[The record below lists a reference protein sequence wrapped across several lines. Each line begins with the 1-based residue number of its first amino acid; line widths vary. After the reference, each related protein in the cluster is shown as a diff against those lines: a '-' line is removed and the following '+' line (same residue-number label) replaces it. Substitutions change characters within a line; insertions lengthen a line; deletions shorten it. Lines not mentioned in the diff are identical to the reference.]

1 MMANTLLSA
10 ADHAGDAAAFDAA
23 TLRPLRQSADAH
35 MVFVTA
41 VGFDSQESCLLS
53 ASADASAWLTSTQPQ
68 GGVRVSTIAVLLI
81 LLLLLLFCC
90 TLAASFIGFDARILA
105 LLSQLGVRQ
114 GSHTEL

>member
-10 ADHAGDAAAFDAA
+10 ADHAGDAAAFDTA

-68 GGVRVSTIAVLLI
+68 GGVRVFTIAVLLI
-81 LLLLLLFCC
+81 LLLLLLLCC
-90 TLAASFIGFDARILA
+90 TVAASFIGFDARILA
-105 LLSQLGVRQ
+105 LLSQLGVHQ

>member
-10 ADHAGDAAAFDAA
+10 ADHAGDAAAFDTA

-68 GGVRVSTIAVLLI
+68 GGVRVSYNSRTAHPIAPFVTLLH
-81 LLLLLLFCC
+81 
-90 TLAASFIGFDARILA
+90 
-105 LLSQLGVRQ
+105 
-114 GSHTEL
+114 GSSVFHRL

>member
-1 MMANTLLSA
+1 MMAEALLSA
-10 ADHAGDAAAFDAA
+10 AELAGDAAAFDAG
-23 TLRPLRQSADAH
+23 TLRPLQHSADAH

-41 VGFDSQESCLLS
+41 VGFDSTENCLLS

-68 GGVRVSTIAVLLI
+68 GGVRVSTISVVLI
-81 LLLLLLFCC
+81 LLLLLSICC

-105 LLSQLGVRQ
+105 LLSQFGVRR